1 MPQRIAKSATHRCVC
16 SSRPNSTRDNALVS
30 AVVSRS
36 YSLLIFRCLCQVMHK
51 GLPHGCPKG
60 TSLEF
65 GTGGGKLSLTVDDKA
80 IGSVASKPLAKAF
93 ADIYCDKNAVCKMQK
108 IPFATGAFVG
118 APGGVVR
125 KRGRHARNCLQKR
138 APPRGFVVTPVSG
151 VIRSSARCVRVLPS
165 TVHARWG
172 GCLCSVARP

>member
-1 MPQRIAKSATHRCVC
+1 M
-16 SSRPNSTRDNALVS
+16 
-30 AVVSRS
+30 
-36 YSLLIFRCLCQVMHK
+36 MHK
-51 GLPHGCPKG
+51 GLPKGGGCPKG

-65 GTGGGKLSLTVDDKA
+65 GTGGGKLSLTVNDKE

-93 ADIYCDKNAVCKMQK
+93 ADIYCDKHAVCKMQK

-138 APPRGFVVTPVSG
+138 APPVV
-151 VIRSSARCVRVLPS
+151 SSSRPSAASFGRARAAC
-165 TVHARWG
+165 G
-172 GCLCSVARP
+172 